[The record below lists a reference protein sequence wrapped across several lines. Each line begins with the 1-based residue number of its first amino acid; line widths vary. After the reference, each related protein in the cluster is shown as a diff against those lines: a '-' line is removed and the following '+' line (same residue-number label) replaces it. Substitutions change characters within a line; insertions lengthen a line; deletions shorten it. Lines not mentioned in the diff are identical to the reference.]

1 MLDFFS
7 NRITNAINKAAKK
20 NALTPEN
27 IQLTLREIRLAL
39 LEADVNLKVVKLF
52 IANVKTSLVGIQ
64 VTPGLDV
71 KHQIIKIVNQE
82 LMALLGTKQQSLN
95 LSIKPSTIMLVGLQ
109 GTGKTTTVAKIVK
122 YLTKQK
128 KLTKIMAVACDVYR
142 PAAIDQLVE
151 LGKQHQFEV
160 FTLANA
166 KPEAIALAA
175 FQKAKT
181 EQFDAVIFDT
191 AGRLHLDDSLMGEL
205 VRLKKIIKPKEVLMV
220 INAMSG
226 QDIINVASTFN
237 QYLDL
242 SGLIITQLDS
252 DARAGAALSIRQLL
266 NIPIKFIGTGEHV
279 KDLDVFHPDRMARRI
294 LGMGDALS
302 LIEKASEVIDEKA
315 AKKSLNKIISGNFNM
330 NDLLQNLSQIK
341 KMGKLGSILKMIP
354 GMPKLSSEQKDRA
367 QKTLFLAEILI
378 SSMTL
383 KERSNPKLLKQPKRK
398 QRILKGSG
406 RSAQEYNAL
415 LRQYE
420 QMKKQMEKMKSMFGN
435 QSSKSGNFKMPD
447 FGNFMK

>member
-20 NALTPEN
+20 NSLTAEN
-27 IQLTLREIRLAL
+27 IQLTIREIRLAL

-52 IANVKTSLVGIQ
+52 VANIKAALVGIQ
-64 VTPGLDV
+64 ITPGLDV
-71 KHQIIKIVNQE
+71 KHQIIKIVDHE
-82 LMALLGTKQQSLN
+82 LTKLLGTKQQNLN

-122 YLTKQK
+122 HLQKHK
-128 KLTKIMAVACDVYR
+128 KLPKILAVACDIYR
-142 PAAIDQLVE
+142 PAAIDQLVQ
-151 LGKQHQFEV
+151 LGKQNQFEV
-160 FTLANA
+160 FSMPNA
-166 KPEAIALAA
+166 KPEEIAQAA
-175 FQKAKT
+175 FEKAKN

-191 AGRLHLDDSLMGEL
+191 AGRLHLDDNLMNEL
-205 VRLKKIIKPKEVLMV
+205 VNLKKIIKPKEILMV

-226 QDIINVASTFN
+226 QDIINVASSFN
-237 QYLDL
+237 ERLAL
-242 SGLIITQLDS
+242 TGLIITQLDS

-279 KDLDVFHPDRMARRI
+279 KDFDVFHPDRMARRI

-315 AKKSLNKIISGNFNM
+315 AKKSMNKMISGNFNM

-341 KMGKLGSILKMIP
+341 KMGKLGGLLKMIP

-367 QKTLFLAEILI
+367 QKTLFLAEVII

-383 KERSNPKLLKQPKRK
+383 QERSNPKLLKQPKRK

-406 RSAQEYNAL
+406 RSAQEFNAL
-415 LRQYE
+415 LRQYD
-420 QMKKQMEKMKSMFGN
+420 QMKKQMEKMKSMFGAKN
-435 QSSKSGNFKMPD
+435 GKSNSFKMPD
-447 FGNFMK
+447 FSNLMK